1 MDSTT
6 IIIVILLILLLGG
19 GGGYWWTEAGS
30 FRLGAP
36 RCRVVLFGRV
46 IPQVTNRGD
55 PLSLWKNELRTEPL
69 VQQRGFLQAGRFSS
83 LSPGRDVGSFA
94 HRLHV
99 EKETEE

>member
-1 MDSTT
+1 ME
-6 IIIVILLILLLGG
+6 
-19 GGGYWWTEAGS
+19 EAGS
-30 FRLGAP
+30 FRLGALP
-36 RCRVVLFGRV
+36 DAGMVLFGRV

-94 HRLHV
+94 QQAPRG
-99 EKETEE
+99 KGDGGMTPNP